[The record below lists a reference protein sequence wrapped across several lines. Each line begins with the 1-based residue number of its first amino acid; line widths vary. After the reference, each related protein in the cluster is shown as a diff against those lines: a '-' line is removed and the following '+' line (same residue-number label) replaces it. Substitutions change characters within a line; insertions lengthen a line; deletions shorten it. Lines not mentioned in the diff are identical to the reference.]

1 MTKVRIHP
9 GVCGLTTVAEA
20 AASGRSGVEVTVCS
34 DCESV
39 RKMVEALGS
48 SFDAYEVCLAR
59 PGANVFYQYAEEHFP
74 VHAGCPVIAGIVK
87 CMEAECRLALPRGVS
102 IVCET

>member
-39 RKMVEALGS
+39 RKMMEALGS

-59 PGANVFYQYAEEHFP
+59 
-74 VHAGCPVIAGIVK
+74 PVIAGIVK
-87 CMEAECRLALPRGVS
+87 CMEAECRLALPRDVS
-102 IVCET
+102 IVFET

>member
-9 GVCGLTTVAEA
+9 RRLWPDDRRG
-20 AASGRSGVEVTVCS
+20 SGCLRRSGVEVTVCS

-39 RKMVEALGS
+39 RKMMEALGS

-87 CMEAECRLALPRGVS
+87 CMEAECRLALPRDVS
-102 IVCET
+102 IVFET